1 MKKASELFGDV
12 DPKLFDKIYSKIL
25 PDYIGNGFR
34 KKDRSNN
41 KPKNKKRKK

>member
-1 MKKASELFGDV
+1 MKKASVLFGDV

-25 PDYIGNGFR
+25 PDYIVNGFR

>member
-12 DPKLFDKIYSKIL
+12 DPKLFDKIHSKIL
-25 PDYIGNGFR
+25 PDYIEKGFR

-41 KPKNKKRKK
+41 KPKKKKRKK